1 MHLLESESILAIKWF
16 KDNKMIVNPG
26 KFQVKKKNNYA
37 QEVKKIGNKVVKVT
51 SSVKRLSVH
60 IDVKL
65 EFSLHIANICRSAAH
80 QINAFKKVFED
91 KKVLIT
97 SYFYPNFNYCLVDW
111 MFSHAKSLNKVEAL
125 QKRTLRILYDD

>member
-1 MHLLESESILAIKWF
+1 MRLSESESILAIKWF

-26 KFQVKKKNNYA
+26 KFQVKKKNNYT
-37 QEVKKIGNKVVKVT
+37 QEVIKIDNKVVRVT
-51 SSVKRLSVH
+51 SSVKLLSVH
-60 IDVKL
+60 IDVELK
-65 EFSLHIANICRSAAH
+65 FNLHIANIWRSAAH
-80 QINAFKKVFED
+80 QINALKKVFED
-91 KKVLIT
+91 KIT

>member
-1 MHLLESESILAIKWF
+1 MHLSESESILAIKWF

-26 KFQVKKKNNYA
+26 KFQVKKKNNYT
-37 QEVKKIGNKVVKVT
+37 QEVIKIDNKVVRVT
-51 SSVKRLSVH
+51 SSVKLLSVH
-60 IDVKL
+60 IDVELK
-65 EFSLHIANICRSAAH
+65 FNLHIANIWRSAAH
-80 QINAFKKVFED
+80 QINALKKVFEV